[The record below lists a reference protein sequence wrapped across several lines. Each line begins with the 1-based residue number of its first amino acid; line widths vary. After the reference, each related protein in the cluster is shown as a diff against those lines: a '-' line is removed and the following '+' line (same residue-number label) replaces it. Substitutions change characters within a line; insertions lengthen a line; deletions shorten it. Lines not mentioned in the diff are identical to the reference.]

1 MSQVEIE
8 RSMTGYDA
16 LLRVEGEEAVKD
28 VAVRRGQEDAEKVTR
43 IKGCLMAIGSPAGQ
57 M

>member
-8 RSMTGYDA
+8 RSMAGYDA
-16 LLRVEGEEAVKD
+16 LMEAEGEEAVKD
-28 VAVRRGQEDAEKVTR
+28 VQLLRGIEEAEKVTR